1 MSLLATS
8 TTPTSVILVAVPG
21 DDGLAHAALVRAAGF
36 DVAMA
41 TGVGG
46 VFEAIHVRPPACILV
61 PYLNAPEAATAL
73 VRELKSDHVYGH
85 LPVILFFGADHAA
98 GMKWDEVPGDDFV
111 VLPATAGEL
120 GARLRLCIERSG
132 RDLDANPLT
141 GLPGNLT
148 IMREAEKRIAANVS
162 FAMGYID
169 IDNFKP
175 YNDKYGFSRGD
186 EVLRMSARVVVNAVR
201 ALQVGGSYV
210 GHVGGDDFIFIV
222 PPGQAEEASKAIVDS
237 FDQVVPNFYDGVDRR
252 AGQIVSLDRQGQQ
265 RTFPLM
271 GISIAVV
278 DTSQSNVRHVGEL
291 STRAAEVKKLAKS
304 INGSSYLVDRRR

>member
-1 MSLLATS
+1 MSLLSTS
-8 TTPTSVILVAVPG
+8 DTPTSVIVVAVPG
-21 DDGLAHAALVRAAGF
+21 DDGLEHAALVRSAGF
-36 DVAMA
+36 QVAMA
-41 TGVGG
+41 SSVGG
-46 VFEAIHVRPPACILV
+46 VFEAIHVCPPACILV
-61 PYLNAPEAATAL
+61 PYLNAPEAAATM

-85 LPVILFFGADHAA
+85 LPVILLFGADHAA
-98 GMKWDEVPGDDFV
+98 AMKWDEVPGDDFV
-111 VLPATAGEL
+111 VLPATAAEL

-148 IMREAEKRIAANVS
+148 IMREAEKRIAHDTP

-201 ALQVGGSYV
+201 GLHVRGSYV

-222 PPGQAEEASKAIVDS
+222 PPGQAEDACKAIVGS
-237 FDQVVPNFYDGVDRR
+237 FDQVVPNFYDPTDRR
-252 AGQIVSLDRQGQQ
+252 AGQIVSLDRQGTQ

-278 DTSQSNVRHVGEL
+278 DTSYSNVRHVGEL

-304 INGSSYLVDRRR
+304 VTGSSFLVDRRR